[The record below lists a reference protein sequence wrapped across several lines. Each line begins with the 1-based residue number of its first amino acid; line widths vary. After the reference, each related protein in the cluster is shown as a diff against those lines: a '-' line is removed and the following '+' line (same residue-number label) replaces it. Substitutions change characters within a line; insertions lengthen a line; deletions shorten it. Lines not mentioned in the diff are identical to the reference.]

1 MQVLFE
7 AMASESAPVTSAA
20 APSRRRPSVEL
31 PEFKLKNKQLNA
43 FVVDEHEFSCKIE
56 KAFLGYFGV
65 RAETMG
71 SAAKAMELIR
81 GGQSVDLILIEKFLE
96 DMDGIEVI
104 NKIFILFGLICL
116 VCSTYDIFRDGQ
128 ATKQLRAMGV
138 TCKIMAVCCY
148 PFEEVGEQFLAAG
161 ADIYN
166 EKPLD
171 FEKLVEVLKELDGQ

>member
-1 MQVLFE
+1 
-7 AMASESAPVTSAA
+7 MASESAPVTSAA

-96 DMDGIEVI
+96 DMDGIE
-104 NKIFILFGLICL
+104 
-116 VCSTYDIFRDGQ
+116 